1 MEEALSAI
9 SGLDT
14 VWVLIAAFLVFFM
27 HAGFAMLE
35 AGFTQA
41 KNAVNIIMKN
51 LMSISSGT
59 LAYFAIGFGLM
70 FGAGNAFFG
79 QEYFLLNGLGS
90 VEGSI
95 PSLVFFLFQAMFA
108 ATAATIVSGAIAERA
123 KFSAY
128 LVFCVVMTAVLYPV
142 VGHWIWGGGWLG
154 AQGFLDFAGST
165 VVHSVG
171 GWAALAGV
179 LVIGARKGR
188 FEKGY
193 DQKRFSGHSIPL
205 AALGV
210 LILWFGWF
218 GFNPGSQ
225 LAASGFENAN
235 AIALVAVN
243 TQLAAAAGVLVA
255 LLIGYLTTGMAKAGF
270 GLNGALAGL
279 VAITA
284 PCAFVS
290 PMASIL
296 IGGVGAAV
304 MVSVAYVLEKY
315 RIDDAVGA
323 VPVHLGA
330 GIWGTLA
337 VGLFSLESGLFY
349 GKGSALLGSQAIGV
363 LVVGAF
369 VFISSYAVFS
379 ILKVTLGVRASAKEE
394 EEGLDLEHG
403 QAAYPDFS
411 YVIAEREQRA
421 VKLDDEVPHVSD
433 PSLRPA

>member
-1 MEEALSAI
+1 MEAALSAL

-14 VWVLIAAFLVFFM
+14 VWVLMAAFLVFLM

-51 LMSISSGT
+51 MMSISSGT
-59 LAYFAIGFGLM
+59 LAYFVVGFGLM
-70 FGAGNAFFG
+70 FGAGSAFYG
-79 QEYFLLNGLGS
+79 QEYFLLSGLGP
-90 VEGSI
+90 VQGTI

-108 ATAATIVSGAIAERA
+108 ATAATIVSGAVAERT
-123 KFSAY
+123 KFGAY
-128 LVFCVVMTAVLYPV
+128 LVFCVLMTGILYPL

-154 AQGFLDFAGST
+154 EMGFTDFAGST

-188 FEKGY
+188 FDADY
-193 DQKRFSGHSIPL
+193 DEKRFSGHSIPL

-225 LAASGFENAN
+225 LAAEGAENAM
-235 AIALVAVN
+235 ALATVAVN
-243 TQLAAAAGVLVA
+243 TQLAAAAGALMA
-255 LLIGYLTTGMAKAGF
+255 LLVGWMYTRMAKAGF
-270 GLNGALAGL
+270 VLNGALAGL

-284 PCAFVS
+284 PCAVVS
-290 PMASIL
+290 PMMSIV
-296 IGGVGAAV
+296 IGAVGGVV
-304 MVSVAYVLEKY
+304 MVVVANLLEKAK
-315 RIDDAVGA
+315 IDDAVGA

-337 VGLFSLESGLFY
+337 VGLFSLEGGLFY
-349 GKGSALLGSQAIGV
+349 GAGSSLLVTQAMGIV
-363 LVVGAF
+363 AVGAF
-369 VFISSYAVFS
+369 VFVTSYAAFV
-379 ILKVTLGVRASAKEE
+379 ILKATMGVRATIREE
-394 EEGLDLEHG
+394 INGLDLEHG

-411 YVIAEREQRA
+411 YEPVHHS
-421 VKLDDEVPHVSD
+421 VKETVSV
-433 PSLRPA
+433 